1 MTTKIRCIGPT
12 GSPIQKVKRVSI
24 ANVASRL
31 ERILSKTKTTN
42 PYGRITKRT
51 AFGQSFYIIAGMSFN
66 LLS

>member
-31 ERILSKTKTTN
+31 ERILSKTKN
-42 PYGRITKRT
+42 INMHGRKRN
-51 AFGQSFYIIAGMSFN
+51 QIIKKRHKRYYR
-66 LLS
+66 

>member
-42 PYGRITKRT
+42 PYGRNRNQIIKKRHKR
-51 AFGQSFYIIAGMSFN
+51 YYR
-66 LLS
+66 